1 MDPKELCLN
10 FVERTPE
17 RVTINASLRPDAKNY
32 EIFFRSNHITL
43 TRNTDALLSVG
54 LLPAIKTG
62 STIVAEGLISQ
73 SLLNSFDRISNF
85 FCRLNSSLQRVP
97 IKNVIPKPK
106 KLPQKNR
113 VGAFFSGG
121 IDSFTPSESI
131 RRMLLP

>member
-43 TRNTDALLSVG
+43 TRNTEALLSVG

-62 STIVAEGLISQ
+62 GTIVAEGLIRQ
-73 SLLNSFDRISNF
+73 SLLNSLDRISNF

-97 IKNVIPKPK
+97 IKNVIPEQKKP
-106 KLPQKNR
+106 PQENR